1 MPKFGSHF
9 KMTSDS
15 DSEVVIFQV
24 HHNKKKITS
33 KSSTNKS
40 LSEIRTAKSIGT
52 SILRDD
58 NDEDDDEKNEY
69 EDDDQITP
77 LLFDTTTSKSA
88 VKTFSKKKG
97 AFAVSTNSFLGKAQK
112 YNFDSSGK
120 RSEISEASKDVSESD
135 NDFDNIEQRIRDKI
149 VQEREKNEQSKNTYF
164 KSYNTSSVL
173 PQSSFTKPARMR
185 GEKGIVER
193 DIYDFADSDSDKKA
207 GVFSRPKTE
216 TKRPSKR
223 KAKSDTSTR
232 RRKSPK
238 IKANTKTKKRI
249 TYFNDNASENSERSN
264 AFGSQVSDTSEA
276 TKGGQ
281 SPGGTHLTVDISW
294 DGGHCGKKTYSAPIG
309 YTIQP
314 LPSRKGLKYRDDNI
328 MKKSL

>member
-88 VKTFSKKKG
+88 VETFSKKKG

-149 VQEREKNEQSKNTYF
+149 VQEREKNE
-164 KSYNTSSVL
+164 
-173 PQSSFTKPARMR
+173 
-185 GEKGIVER
+185 
-193 DIYDFADSDSDKKA
+193 
-207 GVFSRPKTE
+207 
-216 TKRPSKR
+216 
-223 KAKSDTSTR
+223 
-232 RRKSPK
+232 
-238 IKANTKTKKRI
+238 
-249 TYFNDNASENSERSN
+249 
-264 AFGSQVSDTSEA
+264 
-276 TKGGQ
+276 
-281 SPGGTHLTVDISW
+281 
-294 DGGHCGKKTYSAPIG
+294 
-309 YTIQP
+309 
-314 LPSRKGLKYRDDNI
+314 
-328 MKKSL
+328 